1 MNLIIN
7 TILFSKLNK
16 NLCLVIYKYLD
27 YSEKNLLKYINE
39 NKYILYSY
47 LSIPVIDV
55 VLIALRNGY
64 IFYLRSIDR
73 RILYRSK

>member
-27 YSEKNLLKYINE
+27 YSEKNLLKNINE